1 MVEKMNDSERI
12 HNKDYLHLL
21 IAIRRKKENR
31 DKTEYCI
38 RRVIRDEEQD
48 LKELE
53 TIIKGIPGTWRIYH
67 TINMR
72 DVDEAAR
79 QTISSLILHPEN
91 NSRID
96 SIWKTNLMRSVCKA
110 EKKYLIDIDTDRES
124 TYEKTKQLLIDK
136 GVTILKDI
144 KTPNGWHLVTEH
156 FDTRIV
162 QDLENVELHRD
173 RYYFVK
179 LVEGEE

>member
-1 MVEKMNDSERI
+1 MNDSERI
-12 HNKDYLHLL
+12 KNQDYVHLL

-31 DKTEYCI
+31 EMTEYCI

-53 TIIKGIPGTWRIYH
+53 LIVSNIPGIWRIYH
-67 TINMR
+67 TCNLR

-96 SIWKTNLMRSVCKA
+96 SIWKTNLMRPVCKA
-110 EKKYLIDIDTDRES
+110 EKNYLIDIDTDRES
-124 TYEKTKQLLIDK
+124 TYLSTKQLLIDN
-136 GVTILKDI
+136 GVEIQKDI
-144 KTPNGWHLVTEH
+144 KTPNGWHIVTGH

-173 RYYFVK
+173 RYYFIK
-179 LVEGEE
+179 IIGGDE